1 MPLLTIE
8 QAINRIAEKTYDN
21 TKQLRRGIAQRR
33 NGMEDLYGVE
43 FTHNGD
49 AVNPATFYV
58 SVSPDLV
65 YYERFAFK
73 FIIEPFSSSVAN
85 VSMSGGGGMSVD
97 PTSLTFSGSG
107 SGSSVI
113 SGTST
118 LDDGSSSGSISPNPH
133 THNISGGGMTA
144 SVDYGIKRI
153 STASANWRVE
163 IADVDITAYLIEQ
176 QDGAWINGQGIYP
189 SNRVESEEDFYDI
202 LDVACMLNA
211 EGRIADRNK
220 ILAPGFKKVEVYSDA
235 PFGLTA
241 FLYLKY
247 SHTNR

>member
-1 MPLLTIE
+1 MPILTIE
-8 QAINRIAEKTYDN
+8 QALNRIAEKTFDN

-49 AVNPATFYV
+49 ATSPATFYV

-85 VSMSGGGGMSVD
+85 VSISGDGMSVD
-97 PTSLTFSGSG
+97 PTNLTFNGSG
-107 SGSSVI
+107 GGSSVI

-118 LDDGSSSGSISPNPH
+118 LDDGGGGGSITPNPH
-133 THNISGGGMTA
+133 THNLSGDGMTA
-144 SVDYGIKRI
+144 TVNYGIKQI

-176 QDGAWINGQGIYP
+176 QDGEWIDGQGIYP

-211 EGRIADRNK
+211 EGRTADRNK

-247 SHTNR
+247 SHCNR